1 MSNINDL
8 NFKEEI
14 KKMEYEPLDDTEKRL
29 VAWSLG
35 IGVFLLV
42 ALYFVSDQLFPG
54 AHG

>member
-8 NFKEEI
+8 KISEEI
-14 KKMEYEPLDDTEKRL
+14 KKMEYEPLDDTEKKL

-35 IGVFLLV
+35 IGVVLLV
-42 ALYFVSDQLFPG
+42 VLYFVSNAFFPG